1 MRTFL
6 QLAFIFLCAASC
18 SCQTITGGTFQV
30 TGGGGIIF
38 SGNGGLAPGNFY
50 CGTSGGSDGPAA
62 LPLTY
67 FCTALANTPAT
78 GAVVNVSTAGQ
89 LTTALAA
96 AACGQKITLQAGTVF
111 SGNFVYPA
119 LACPSNNY
127 VYLQTSAV
135 ASLPPEGT
143 RSSPAFSG
151 VTSLPGRP
159 AYLQPSIP
167 GTYTAQIITPNA
179 SPALRFTAG
188 ASGIRLIGIEFART
202 PGTGFV
208 TSIISAGNIANLSS
222 IIQDRV
228 WCHGDENQDE
238 TESCIDVSGVSN
250 FAAIDSYFNNIV
262 CYTGAGHNS
271 CDSHAILGGLNTAN
285 VATETGI
292 KIVNNFIEAAGENVF
307 FGGGGA
313 NTTPADIEIRLNAFF
328 KPQTWNAHDAS
339 FNGGPPSGGQAV
351 VKNLFELK
359 NARRVLMEGDT
370 YANNWGG
377 FSQNGSA
384 ILLTPKNGTNNCT
397 ICIVADITI
406 RYNTT
411 NTTGSPYQIVFTN
424 SDPGFYAAGLNH
436 ISIHDTWH
444 DNINPTN
451 CFGCGT
457 GVPTFQVWEQ
467 YLTPTFAQT
476 QHDVSINH
484 VTAVYAST
492 SGTVVAAIGLSGP
505 KIATGLNM
513 YNMTFINSVMM
524 GGLTGTANEIG
535 GGFTDNCSEFLVG
548 TPAFNACW
556 TGYAIGGNCFIAN
569 GSNTWPS
576 NAGPNIT
583 SLANQTAAYV
593 NYNNGNGGD
602 YTLSANACHLQGLD
616 GLDPGANIAKVAS
629 VIAGNHP

>member
-1 MRTFL
+1 MRTL
-6 QLAFIFLCAASC
+6 LKLVFILLCAASC
-18 SCQTITGGTFQV
+18 AAQTITGGTFQV
-30 TGGGGIIF
+30 TGGGGITF
-38 SGNGGLAPGNFY
+38 SGNGGLGPDNLY
-50 CGTSGGSDGPAA
+50 CGSSGGSDGPAA

-78 GAVVNVSTAGQ
+78 GATVNVSTAGQ

-96 AACGQKITLQAGTVF
+96 ATCGQKITLQAGVVF

-159 AYLQPSIP
+159 AYLQPAIP

-188 ASGIRLIGIEFART
+188 ASGVRIIGIEFART

-208 TSIISAGNIANLSS
+208 TSIISAGNIANLSN

-228 WCHGDENQDE
+228 WCHGTENLDE

-250 FAAIDSYFNNIV
+250 FAAIDSYINNIV
-262 CYTGAGHNS
+262 CYTGAGHVS
-271 CDSHAILGGLNTAN
+271 CDSHGILGGLNTAN
-285 VATETGI
+285 VAAETGY
-292 KIVNNFIEAAGENVF
+292 KLLNTFIEAAGENVF

-359 NARRVLMEGDT
+359 NAQRVLVEGNT
-370 YANNWGG
+370 FTNNWGG

-397 ICIVADITI
+397 ICMDANLTV
-406 RYNTT
+406 RYNIITS
-411 NTTGSPYQIVFTN
+411 TGSPFQIVFTN

-436 ISIHDTWH
+436 VSVHDVVS
-444 DNINPTN
+444 DNIDPLN
-451 CFGCGT
+451 CFGCSGAPP
-457 GVPTFQVWEQ
+457 PTFQVWSAIN
-467 YLTPTFAQT
+467 TPSAIQVE
-476 QHDVSINH
+476 HDVTIRN

-492 SGTVVAAIGLSGP
+492 SAAPSGAVGLSGP
-505 KIATGLNM
+505 AMSTGFNM
-513 YNMTFINSVMM
+513 FNMTLINNVMLA
-524 GGLTGTANEIG
+524 GVNGAVNEIIASCASG
-535 GGFTDNCSEFLVG
+535 LIG

-556 TGYAIGGNCFIAN
+556 ANYSIGGNCFITN
-569 GSNTWPS
+569 GANTWPS